1 MSLTAL
7 WVGAVWATGPE
18 SLPPPVT
25 PAPDPAPGSP
35 VDPSAPPSGP
45 SVGGSGVVVRLMADP
60 VPSAPVVAQL
70 AAAGQPAVESTLHD
84 DGKDPDV
91 TGGDGVFSGSAFVQ
105 GDEFTVTLN
114 AAGSQ
119 LGSTEVKWAAA
130 DPQRDLTL
138 TWAGGV
144 LKGEAGVSMPAP
156 ANGGASP
163 TSVSPTPG
171 SPTPASPPPGG
182 PGGQPEGG
190 PGQAPSG
197 PGGVNSSA
205 DATWYLVFGG
215 ALLAAAGLGYFWFRS
230 RGAAEPTALPPGVAR
245 LAERGLF
252 GPGTPSA
259 SGGPSGWVLPAGPEA
274 VAGLLG
280 ALAERRRVLVVA
292 PEDAVLPEVAGGPV
306 HRIAPGNTEAILDA
320 ADELL
325 GGDSGGAVL
334 WLAPLPEGKAREAL
348 LGELPRGVG
357 LLAAGGG
364 ADAAWPTATLLQ
376 DDGWLIACGTV
387 RRALRCGPGGFSEA

>member
-60 VPSAPVVAQL
+60 VPSAPVVVQL

-387 RRALRCGPGGFSEA
+387 RRALRRGPGGFSEA

>member
-7 WVGAVWATGPE
+7 WVGASWATGPE
-18 SLPPPVT
+18 TLPPPVT
-25 PAPDPAPGSP
+25 PAPEPTPGSP
-35 VDPSAPPSGP
+35 VEPGAPPTGP
-45 SVGGSGVVVRLMADP
+45 SVGGSGLVVRLMADP
-60 VPSAPVVAQL
+60 APSAPVVVQL
-70 AAAGQPAVESTLHD
+70 STAGKAAVESTLHD

-91 TGGDGVFSGSAFVQ
+91 TGGDGVFSGSAFAE
-105 GDEFTVTLN
+105 GNEFTVTVK
-114 AAGSQ
+114 AAGSL
-119 LGSTEVKWAAA
+119 LGSTEVKWDAA
-130 DPQRDLTL
+130 DAQRDLTL

-156 ANGGASP
+156 ANGDASP
-163 TSVSPTPG
+163 TPGSPTPG

-182 PGGQPEGG
+182 PGGQPAGA

-252 GPGTPSA
+252 GPGTPPA
-259 SGGPSGWVLPAGPEA
+259 SGGPSGWVLPSGPEA

-292 PEDAVLPEVAGGPV
+292 PEDLALPEVAGGPV

-357 LLAAGGG
+357 LLAAAGG
-364 ADAAWPTATLLQ
+364 ADPTWPTATLLQ
-376 DDGWLIACGTV
+376 DDGWLIECGAV
-387 RRALRCGPGGFSEA
+387 RRALRRGPGGFSEA